1 MTDTYPFL
9 LFRRVMPEDEQ
20 VSRLSARLAQ
30 AEEEAAYFRQM
41 NERLIAQLERQAAE
55 IEQLK
60 LVCKLPVEL

>member
-1 MTDTYPFL
+1 MSGLVFK
-9 LFRRVMPEDEQ
+9 DEVVADHLQ
-20 VSRLSARLAQ
+20 AQLAQ

-60 LVCKLPVEL
+60 LVCKLPAEL

>member
-1 MTDTYPFL
+1 MTDEYLFR

-30 AEEEAAYFRQM
+30 VEEEAADYRQM
-41 NERLIAQLERQAAE
+41 NERLIAQLDRQAAE

-60 LVCKLPVEL
+60 RVSKLAGEL